1 MSEINV
7 TPFVDVMLC
16 LLIIFM
22 VAAPLMTVGVPID
35 LPDTSAEALPSE
47 EEEPLTVTL
56 TPEGAVMVQTTEVP
70 LDELVARLQ
79 AVAAERD
86 STRIFLRADGAI
98 PYERVMTV
106 MGALNAGGFREIGL
120 VTDRRRPASVKT
132 GLAKTDRGVKRPC
145 AGRFTHHRR
154 SMPGSFCGSRSA
166 AHCSAT
172 ARRWSSR

>member
-1 MSEINV
+1 
-7 TPFVDVMLC
+7 
-16 LLIIFM
+16 
-22 VAAPLMTVGVPID
+22 MTVGVPID

-70 LDELVARLQ
+70 IGELVARLQ
-79 AVAAERD
+79 AVAAERE

-120 VTDRRRPASVKT
+120 VTDRRPASRRDWPRR
-132 GLAKTDRGVKRPC
+132 DRGVKRPC

-172 ARRWSSR
+172 ARRRSSR